1 MGEWNM
7 ERLGII
13 FLGVVAGLALGLFV
27 VDVLHPE
34 FALGLFV
41 VDVLHPEFTESDCQL
56 ERERENK
63 ILTTFLIY
71 LSDTNRGMHFL
82 DENGCEWRIVVEP
95 SNYYI
100 DCKQKEAVE

>member
-1 MGEWNM
+1 MDERNM

-13 FLGVVAGLALGLFV
+13 FLDVVAGL
-27 VDVLHPE
+27 
-34 FALGLFV
+34 ALGLFV

-71 LSDTNRGMHFL
+71 LSDTNRGLHFL
-82 DENGCEWRIVVEP
+82 DEEGCEWRIVIEP
-95 SNYYI
+95 ATAFM
-100 DCKQKEAVE
+100 DCNQKEAKKK

>member
-1 MGEWNM
+1 MDERNM

-13 FLGVVAGLALGLFV
+13 FLGVVAGL
-27 VDVLHPE
+27 
-34 FALGLFV
+34 ALGLFV